1 LSDQPI
7 PFPYDDGPSFEK
19 LAEDHLKEAL
29 YTYLDDDQIIN
40 RLPSVIKGTILAAH
54 KYHADRAA
62 QINFVYKVLFPE
74 DRIDDV

>member
-1 LSDQPI
+1 MSDQPI
-7 PFPYDDGPSFEK
+7 PFPIEDSQWFEK
-19 LAEDHLKEAL
+19 RAEDMLKEAL
-29 YTYLDDDQIIN
+29 YTYLDDDKIIN